1 MLTER
6 QQTIL
11 RSVKKLSDALGMPP
25 TLKEIGDDV
34 YLSIFPVRNTIIEL
48 AKLGFVKRLPH
59 QPRTITIIRMPAETR
74 AAH

>member
-1 MLTER
+1 
-6 QQTIL
+6 
-11 RSVKKLSDALGMPP
+11 MPP